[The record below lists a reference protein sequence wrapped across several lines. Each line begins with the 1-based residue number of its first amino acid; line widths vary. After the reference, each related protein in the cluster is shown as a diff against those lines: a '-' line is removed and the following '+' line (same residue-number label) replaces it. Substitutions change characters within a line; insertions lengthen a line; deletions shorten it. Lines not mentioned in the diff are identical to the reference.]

1 MLRLARRRRGSSL
14 AGCLLAGVLLATGVA
29 RAAEGDGSPA
39 TAPASGPAVKRFTL
53 PELLSKARESSPTIQ
68 ASHHSVRI
76 AEAKLLEAKL
86 ALIPQGNFEFFVAP
100 APKVDCALPDDI
112 MISPSVTA
120 EERASADWKA
130 KHCLT
135 TPSMPTPQ
143 LVGVEGILLRMELT
157 LAWPIY
163 TFGKYTAA
171 KEAARAGVSAEH
183 GRAGLARAQVEQDV
197 RRAYYGLKLAREL
210 RSTIDE
216 GKGHLDDAIK
226 KVKEDLDQDKG
237 SSTVTDLRRLQVMN
251 AEVNARRYET
261 DRGEALALAALRALI
276 PGLKNFDIDEE
287 VLEAPTTA
295 VRPVVDYM
303 DRARQHRP
311 EVHQIDAGVAARR
324 AALKLT
330 KASFF
335 PDLVLV
341 GRVSYAYTSSAEK
354 PQNAFYNNPLNG
366 LGFGAGLALRLTWD
380 YGIKAARLSR
390 ARAELLE
397 TQALRRAALDGID
410 LEVERARTDMSEA
423 LNRIEVTQEGE
434 RVARQWLKAV
444 SEKHSAGL
452 SEAKEVGDALNAF
465 FQMRLRWLQALYDS
479 RIAEVN
485 LMRATG
491 AE

>member
-1 MLRLARRRRGSSL
+1 MLRLARRRRCSSL

-29 RAAEGDGSPA
+29 RAADA
-39 TAPASGPAVKRFTL
+39 QPASQPAGGPAVKRYTL
-53 PELLSKARESSPTIQ
+53 PELLGKAREVSPSIQ
-68 ASHHSVRI
+68 ASQYSLRI

-86 ALIPQGNFEFFVAP
+86 AIIPQGNFEFFIAP
-100 APKVDCALPDDI
+100 APKVDCSLPDDI
-112 MISPSVTA
+112 MISPSVSA

-143 LVGVEGILLRMELT
+143 LVGVEGVLLRMELT
-157 LAWPIY
+157 VAWPLY
-163 TFGKYTAA
+163 TFGKYSAA

-183 GRAGLARAQVEQDV
+183 GRMGLARAQVEHDV

-210 RSTIDE
+210 KSTIDE

-261 DRGEALALAALRALI
+261 DRAETLALAALRAII
-276 PGLKNFDIDEE
+276 PGLKSFDIDEE
-287 VLEAPTTA
+287 LLEAPAST
-295 VRPVVDYM
+295 VRPVTDYQE
-303 DRARQHRP
+303 RALHQRP
-311 EVHQIDAGVAARR
+311 EIHQLDAGVAARR

-366 LGFGAGLALRLTWD
+366 VGFGAGLALRLTWD

-397 TQALRRAALDGID
+397 TQALRRAALGGIE
-410 LEVERARTDMSEA
+410 LEVERARTDLFEA
-423 LNRIEVTQEGE
+423 FNRIEVTHEGE

-452 SEAKEVGDALNAF
+452 AESKELGDALNAF
-465 FQMRLRWLQALYDS
+465 FQMRLRWLQALYDA
-479 RIAEVN
+479 RIAEAN
-485 LMRATG
+485 LTKATG
-491 AE
+491 TE